1 METNLEGGVEGTRLE
16 LGEGLIAAF
25 DATGLYRQRQIQ
37 IMVRDSG
44 GVDTAFDATRY
55 TDLPFSLQGTLLVTP
70 PHTLHPC

>member
-1 METNLEGGVEGTRLE
+1 METNLEGGVEGTLE

-25 DATGLYRQRQIQ
+25 DATRLYRQRQIQ
-37 IMVRDSG
+37 IMGRDSG

-55 TDLPFSLQGTLLVTP
+55 TDPPFRAPNLLVTP